1 MDLPQEEAVPRL
13 ADILPVQGHVVQADV
28 KPDAGLEKMESPA
41 ELRPVV
47 QEEPAPVKQEAV
59 VEEKTVQQEPAPA
72 KQETVVEEKQA
83 QMVPVVQEKPAE
95 QEPLEQDKPA
105 EQEPLVEQDK
115 PAEQEPLEQ
124 DKPAEQEPLEQVK
137 PAEQEPL
144 VEKVQEEVHKEVQ
157 PKEDVLDENVSDLK
171 VSLSANR
178 LPEEEPAME
187 EKYIVSDEPVKR
199 SELPVEEET
208 VVQEV
213 HPEPG
218 RPGLVEEPRMELIA
232 EEEEGMYGK
241 LTEEEDEMAEV
252 PEMVLEP
259 LPEEEPVEDGAGT
272 ETDLWDPR
280 LRLVEEPTIELEPL
294 FGEELTSDDEPGSE
308 AVPGEEEEL
317 MGEEGPVMPG
327 EMVVE
332 EEESPG
338 QEPIM
343 EIDPDEEPVPWAR
356 SGLAEGPLMDGMTVK
371 QAMMEE
377 EPEMWVGPGVM
388 RERHMQNMEEKPE
401 MWARTDE
408 DAAAMAREMDM
419 DNEILVGMESSD
431 GEQARPYAEDVRPM
445 DGEFPD
451 AVYTKRSSCSGA
463 IIDGR
468 CYQFF
473 RGPKE
478 AADAEFFCQNN
489 FPNGHLASVTS
500 PYIHQQMMNLMA
512 QNGGYTRTWVG
523 GLKYLKTGRFI
534 WLDGAHWGYADWLP
548 GEPND
553 TIGVEDCIEL
563 LSNGKF
569 NDMPCWD
576 LRAYICSYPL

>member
-1 MDLPQEEAVPRL
+1 MANNGYKQSHKHKPGAKSTNKNRSKSHKISTGQYRDEDFFLLSLTLTVALGVPVPELVPMDLPQEEAVPRL
-13 ADILPVQGHVVQADV
+13 AAILPVQGHVVQADV
-28 KPDAGLEKMESPA
+28 KPDA
-41 ELRPVV
+41 
-47 QEEPAPVKQEAV
+47 
-59 VEEKTVQQEPAPA
+59 
-72 KQETVVEEKQA
+72 
-83 QMVPVVQEKPAE
+83 E
-95 QEPLEQDKPA
+95 Q
-105 EQEPLVEQDK
+105 
-115 PAEQEPLEQ
+115 
-124 DKPAEQEPLEQVK
+124 
-137 PAEQEPL
+137 
-144 VEKVQEEVHKEVQ
+144 VQEEVHKEVQ

-171 VSLSANR
+171 ESLSANR
-178 LPEEEPAME
+178 LPVME
-187 EKYIVSDEPVKR
+187 EKYIVSDEPVMR
-199 SELPVEEET
+199 SEFPVEEET

-213 HPEPG
+213 HPEPR

-259 LPEEEPVEDGAGT
+259 LPKEEPVEDGAGT
-272 ETDLWDPR
+272 ETDLLDPR

-294 FGEELTSDDEPGSE
+294 FGEELTSADEPGSE
-308 AVPGEEEEL
+308 TVPGEEEEL

-343 EIDPDEEPVPWAR
+343 DIDPDEEPVPWAR

-377 EPEMWVGPGVM
+377 EPDMWVGPGVM
-388 RERHMQNMEEKPE
+388 RERHMQNMEEEPE

-445 DGEFPD
+445 DGEFPN
-451 AVYTKRSSCSGA
+451 AVYTKRGSCSGA

-468 CYQFF
+468 CHQFF

-489 FPNGHLASVTS
+489 FPNGHLASVTN

-548 GEPND
+548 GKPND